1 MEYTFSCKMV
11 AATPGEEHPCE
22 ISIRDKY
29 IPISVAK
36 AAREAG
42 VALRLLSEKL
52 SPTHDVETVL
62 DMFREGYTNIVR
74 ESGRKKKEKV

>member
-1 MEYTFSCKMV
+1 MSYTFNCRMV
-11 AATPGEEHPCE
+11 VTEHANEHPCE

-42 VALRLLSEKL
+42 IALRLLGEKL

-62 DMFREGYTNIVR
+62 DMFREGYTNIVS